1 MDKKWSKI
9 KAEIV
14 ADFDNLA
21 TIGQDLNDEDNL
33 TTQPE
38 PYDPFENYGVL
49 IALEKQKQKV
59 VKKLRTNDR
68 KKTDVQFRE
77 DLDADKHK
85 ALRALREILEN
96 PITDPKEK
104 IAAAKT
110 ILSQV
115 DKQRE
120 LDLKEN
126 ADKNEDEREKAR
138 IILGAQI
145 NTDEMKKA
153 LSGMAPL
160 LVSVQEQ
167 IKEENEYK
175 SD

>member
-1 MDKKWSKI
+1 MEKKRSKI

-68 KKTDVQFRE
+68 KKTDAQFRE

-96 PITDPKEK
+96 PVTDPKEK
-104 IAAAKT
+104 IAAAKA

-153 LSGMAPL
+153 LAGMAPL